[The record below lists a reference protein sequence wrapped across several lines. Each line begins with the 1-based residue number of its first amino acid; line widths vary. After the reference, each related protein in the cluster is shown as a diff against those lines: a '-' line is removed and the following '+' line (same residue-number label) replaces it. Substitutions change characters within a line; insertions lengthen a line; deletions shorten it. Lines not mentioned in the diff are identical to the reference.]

1 MERRYLDEDFANA
14 LADAVQNPGTRFHSG
29 HLEEFPE
36 LSELLCAYFDAIYDA
51 NLSHND
57 LLELALNHLH
67 DASLEPQFF
76 SSLSLAAP
84 VACMGIEKHIAECAQ
99 SCGRYHR
106 CSNIAEANYRSRQR
120 ETLASMLAMHQ
131 NGSCTC
137 NKEDGD
143 GECPAAKYLKGT
155 WDISAFFHLED
166 RKAAAE

>member
-1 MERRYLDEDFANA
+1 
-14 LADAVQNPGTRFHSG
+14 
-29 HLEEFPE
+29 
-36 LSELLCAYFDAIYDA
+36 
-51 NLSHND
+51 
-57 LLELALNHLH
+57 
-67 DASLEPQFF
+67 
-76 SSLSLAAP
+76 
-84 VACMGIEKHIAECAQ
+84 MGIEKHIAECAQ